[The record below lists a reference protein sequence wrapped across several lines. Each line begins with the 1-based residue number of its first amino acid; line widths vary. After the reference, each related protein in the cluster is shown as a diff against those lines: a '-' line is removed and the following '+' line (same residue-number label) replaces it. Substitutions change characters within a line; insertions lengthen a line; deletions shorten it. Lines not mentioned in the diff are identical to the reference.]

1 MIVTVKCSHCGRE
14 FSKKLEDEKVIRVLL
29 HGEPVQDVFPELSAN
44 DRELFFVSQICG
56 DCWNKL
62 FGVTEPKDN
71 EENADIPQGMID
83 EMAEMYYEMQAE
95 IARGK

>member
-29 HGEPVQDVFPELSAN
+29 HGELVQDVFPELSAS

-56 DCWNKL
+56 DCRNKL
-62 FGVTEPKDN
+62 FDVIEPKGY
-71 EENADIPQGMID
+71 EEDADIPQGMID
-83 EMAEMYYEMQAE
+83 EMAEMHYEMQAE